1 MQQNHFLVS
10 LSSLLGNS
18 RLWKGGMLFLP
29 WELETPS
36 TEQNFQGSDEESEN
50 RDKKVLRCSSSG
62 NNRVYG
68 GGPRLNQLEWFCLRN
83 FPKNGKVIF
92 ISKATEERQIQRARV
107 SFENGHLF
115 CWSLDWLGGGC
126 AAERLHRAN
135 AWTHVHL
142 TTHLPLNPTTPC
154 ACAHCACAPP
164 PPQHLEANSDT
175 SPTCSAHL
183 SDALATHTAQ
193 IWIHQKYSTNMN
205 ISEIQRK

>member
-1 MQQNHFLVS
+1 MQIQQNHFLVS

-36 TEQNFQGSDEESEN
+36 AEQNFQGSDEESEN

-68 GGPRLNQLEWFCLRN
+68 GEPSLNQLGWFCLRN

-92 ISKATEERQIQRARV
+92 SSKVTEERQIQRARV

-115 CWSLDWLGGGC
+115 CWSLDWLGGC

-142 TTHLPLNPTTPC
+142 TTHLPPTYHSMCMCTLC
-154 ACAHCACAPP
+154 MCTTSSSAPWSKFRHVS
-164 PPQHLEANSDT
+164 HLLG
-175 SPTCSAHL
+175 SPLWCTRHS
-183 SDALATHTAQ
+183 
-193 IWIHQKYSTNMN
+193 YSTNMN
-205 ISEIQRK
+205 TSEIKIQTL